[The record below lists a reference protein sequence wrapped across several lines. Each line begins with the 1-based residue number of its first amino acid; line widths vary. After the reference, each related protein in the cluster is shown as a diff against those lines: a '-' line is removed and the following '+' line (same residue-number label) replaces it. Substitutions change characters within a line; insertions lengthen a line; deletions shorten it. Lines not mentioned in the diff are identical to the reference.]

1 VSRISEGDL
10 VQLKAA
16 HKKLKKFAKLKD
28 VMGIVVKLYISQKPH
43 SVGKEIA
50 VVMWMT
56 EQQRQLSIFSERI
69 RKVNDGRG

>member
-1 VSRISEGDL
+1 MSRISEGDL

-28 VMGIVVKLYISQKPH
+28 VMGIVVKLYISQKP
-43 SVGKEIA
+43 SSAGKEIA

-56 EQQRQLSIFSERI
+56 QPQRQLQLFSERLK
-69 RKVNDGRG
+69 KVKGLK